1 MTIFDTETDEYLDR
15 AGAVSPNEDWDDV
28 VRRAR
33 RGERRARRVRVGAGG
48 GLAVAAVAVV
58 LAAVSPFGGDSLLE
72 RAEAAVLAPVRAA
85 EGTIEHVLIEYRQP
99 SGEPFIEYETW
110 IASDGAWCR
119 RTVEGIAGQPP
130 DTRLTRCGS
139 ADGVHE
145 VYLPSTNEILR
156 SGPGIAATD
165 RSKVVDLAR
174 PEYSVVTTDDG
185 KKLFMIGKGKPD
197 LKPKPTVAGK
207 PKPARRAEQSA
218 APPKR
223 RRSDPGRL
231 PGWLNQDV
239 LKQFQRDA
247 VHEAGTMRLDGREYA
262 KLVTRDRRNT
272 VLVDPD
278 SGEAVAWI
286 PDPRAFGVPTTVV
299 KTRRTLPD
307 DASTRRQLSLTALYP
322 EADVLD
328 VSAAERN
335 RAIEAQYPRG

>member
-15 AGAVSPNEDWDDV
+15 AGAVSPHEDWDDV

-33 RGERRARRVRVGAGG
+33 RGGRRARRVRVGAGG
-48 GLAVAAVAVV
+48 GAAVAAVAVV

-72 RAEAAVLAPVRAA
+72 RAEATVLAPVRAA
-85 EGTIEHVLIEYRQP
+85 DGTIEHVLIEYRGP
-99 SGEPFIEYETW
+99 SGDAFMEYETW

-119 RTVEGIAGQPP
+119 RTVEGIPGQAP

-139 ADGVHE
+139 ADGVDE
-145 VYLPSTNEILR
+145 VYLPATNEILR
-156 SGPGIAATD
+156 SGPGIVATD
-165 RSKVVDLAR
+165 RSKVADLAR
-174 PEYSVVTTDDG
+174 PDYSVVTTAKG
-185 KKLFMIGKGKPD
+185 KKLFLIGKAKAGAKD
-197 LKPKPTVAGK
+197 KAVVKPKPEK
-207 PKPARRAEQSA
+207 RA
-218 APPKR
+218 APADAQPKR
-223 RRSDPGRL
+223 RASDPGRI

-239 LKQFQRDA
+239 FEDFQRDA

-262 KLVTRDRRNT
+262 KLVTADRQNT
-272 VLVDPD
+272 LLVDPD

-286 PDPRAFGVPTTVV
+286 PNPRAFGVPTTVV

-322 EADVLD
+322 QADVKN

-335 RAIEAQYPRG
+335 WAIEAQYPRG